1 MARYSGLLR
10 ALSVIVPLGLLMLFI
25 VLSPQSMAA
34 MTDVPLGLLAL
45 LSGLTFLGWLSVYV
59 QSYLSIAVVSR
70 PPPILEYLSVFF
82 LGILINYSPVRFGI
96 AFRALYLK
104 RYRDVGFAEFSAV
117 TYFRLLLL
125 LFVSAVT
132 VILGGLL
139 WSSKWAGQVFFQVWV
154 VGLAGLGLILLF
166 APWVKIWRDHSGGN
180 VRHWLDTFICSV
192 SVMRGRP
199 SLVAALAILIVVQ
212 FTLVAV
218 RMHICFS
225 FSGLDVGYKDLM
237 ILAPVGTL
245 LSVLAITPG
254 GMGVREVVTA
264 SLSVALGFSFEAGM
278 LALVLDRLA
287 MIVTAVVGG
296 VLSGLYLI
304 IKRIFRYER
313 LS

>member
-25 VLSPQSMAA
+25 VLSPQSMTA

-59 QSYLSIAVVSR
+59 QSYLSIAAVSR
-70 PPPILEYLSVFF
+70 PPPVLEYLAVFF
-82 LGILINYSPVRFGI
+82 LGLLINYSPLRFGI

-104 RYRDVGFAEFSAV
+104 RYRDVCFAEFSAI

-125 LFVSAVT
+125 LFIAAAT
-132 VILGGLL
+132 VIAGGLL
-139 WSSKWAGQVFFQVWV
+139 WSSRWAGQGAFQAVV
-154 VGLAGLGLILLF
+154 VGVALLGLVLLF
-166 APWVKIWRDHSGGN
+166 APRVKVWGYRGGGKIQ
-180 VRHWLDTFICSV
+180 HWLDTFARAV
-192 SVMRGRP
+192 SVMRGRA
-199 SLVAALAILIVVQ
+199 SLILALASLIGVQ

-218 RMHICFS
+218 RMHLS
-225 FSGLDVGYKDLM
+225 FGFAGLDVSYQDLM

-254 GMGVREVVTA
+254 GMGIREIVTA
-264 SLSVALGFSFEAGM
+264 SISVVLGFSFETGM

-287 MIVTAVVGG
+287 MIVTAIVGG
-296 VLSGLYLI
+296 ALSGGYLLL
-304 IKRIFRYER
+304 KRPVMA
-313 LS
+313 